1 LPEHEGLVPENE
13 VAPIENPSLHLTL
26 RGEWLRRSPSLFH
39 WRGRERSV
47 VFDARSLRWLQRVV
61 RKQLEEE
68 MYSPDAIE
76 EQVNVGEIAG
86 VRGRLVRVA
95 RQSALP
101 ELRAALEGLGFT
113 CYEVDGSRIV
123 DRRSFEDETAR
134 AGIFDEWEFLLRD
147 RSAILWL
154 AADQLFELN
163 PIALLEAVHGLLSE
177 WTEREQI
184 ELFLLGEGRL
194 VEAPRVAD
202 LDSHRAARGGPSD
215 GERLSS
221 FLFTLGFNCELL
233 KQRGLWNL
241 KLERPYQAL
250 DAEVNQ
256 PSGDPAT
263 KRATLAKLVAGV
275 ESVLD
280 EHGIVYTSALSHLED
295 GPS

>member
-1 LPEHEGLVPENE
+1 MDYDRDQGALLLQAKVVPEPTLDPDEPRASFELTFDTFASLLDAFESHSQLDPE
-13 VAPIENPSLHLTL
+13 VALQLDRGLNTL
-26 RGEWLRRSPSLFH
+26 RRGDASYELALNR
-39 WRGRERSV
+39 RGRERSV

-61 RKQLEEE
+61 RKQLEKE
-68 MYSPDAIE
+68 MYSPDEIE

-101 ELRAALEGLGFT
+101 ELRAALEELGFT

-147 RSAILWL
+147 WRAILWL

-194 VEAPRVAD
+194 VEASRIAD
-202 LDSHRAARGGPSD
+202 LDSHRVARGGPPD
-215 GERLSS
+215 EERLSS
-221 FLFTLGFNCELL
+221 FLF
-233 KQRGLWNL
+233 
-241 KLERPYQAL
+241 
-250 DAEVNQ
+250 
-256 PSGDPAT
+256 
-263 KRATLAKLVAGV
+263 
-275 ESVLD
+275 
-280 EHGIVYTSALSHLED
+280 SHLED